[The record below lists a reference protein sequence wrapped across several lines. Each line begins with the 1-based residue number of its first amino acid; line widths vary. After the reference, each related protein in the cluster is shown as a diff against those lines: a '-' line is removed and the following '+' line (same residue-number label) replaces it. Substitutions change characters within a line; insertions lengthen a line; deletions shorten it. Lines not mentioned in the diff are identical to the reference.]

1 MVLTLSRRPFNILQ
15 VLRAPVGG
23 LFRHVVDLSHGL
35 AERGHHVGLVIDA
48 GDPGPYWQGRIDDV
62 EKSAALGLTRLA
74 MARGPSPRDLLAVS
88 HVMNRVNRQNIDVV
102 HGHGAKGGALAR
114 LAASL
119 VRKGGSPA
127 RFYTPH
133 GGTLHFLPHSLHG
146 RAYRAAEAWLSRQ
159 CEAVIFESAFA
170 REGFASQFHLASPHW
185 PVIPN
190 GLHPR
195 EFAPITVPDSAAD
208 FVFIG
213 EMRDIKGVDI
223 FLAAMRRL
231 PGATRAVLVGSG
243 PQLASY
249 QAMAKAYHLSER
261 VAFLPPRPA
270 RVAFSLGKVVVAPS
284 RAESLPYLLL
294 EAIAAGRPVIATA
307 VGGVPEIFATRP
319 QALVPPNDSEALGA
333 AMLAALL
340 NPAMLTAAMSDIAS
354 YIHDRFTVGAMVDAI
369 ERLYC
374 SKLAQEEC
382 QVA

>member
-1 MVLTLSRRPFNILQ
+1 MSRRPLNILQ

-35 AERGHHVGLVIDA
+35 AERGHRVGLVIDA
-48 GDPGPYWQGRIDDV
+48 GDAGPFWQGKIDHL
-62 EKSAALGLTRLA
+62 ETSAVLGLTRLT

-88 HVMNRVNRQNIDVV
+88 HVMHRIARQKIDIV

-114 LAASL
+114 FAASL
-119 VRKGGSPA
+119 ARKGAAPA

-133 GGTLHFLPHSLHG
+133 GGTLHFSPTSLQG
-146 RAYRAAEAWLSRQ
+146 RAYRAAEAWLSRH

-170 REGFASQFHLASPHW
+170 REGFASRFHLASPHW

-190 GLHPR
+190 GLHR
-195 EFAPITVPDSAAD
+195 HEFMPVVVPDGAAD

-223 FLAAMRRL
+223 FLSAMRRL
-231 PGATRAVLVGSG
+231 PGATRAVLVGAG
-243 PQLASY
+243 PQLSSY
-249 QAMAKAYHLSER
+249 QAMAKACHLDER
-261 VAFLPPRPA
+261 VEFLPPRAA
-270 RVAFSLGKVVVAPS
+270 RAAFALGRVVVAPS

-307 VGGVPEIFATRP
+307 VGGVPEIFSPHTE
-319 QALVPPNDSEALGA
+319 ALVPAEDSEALSA

-340 NPAMLTAAMSDIAS
+340 NPATLAATMSEIAS
-354 YIHDRFTVGAMVDAI
+354 YINNRFAVHTMVDAI
-369 ERLYC
+369 EGLYC
-374 SKLAQEEC
+374 SKLAQERC
-382 QVA
+382 SAA